1 MQPRNRKIENIEKED
16 RKIII
21 VTIIIINTYVRKD
34 KERNKRNIA
43 EDRQRKKV
51 EEKKEDKESRAMERN
66 EKEKDRQRESG

>member
-34 KERNKRNIA
+34 KEKNKRNIA

>member
-21 VTIIIINTYVRKD
+21 VTTIIINTYVRKD

>member
-34 KERNKRNIA
+34 QERNKRNIA